1 VEVLHLKRPS
11 NRAKEAHIVII
22 HRDNMAKLFITAISR
37 CSSGLTAPLRHTA
50 LASQLHPRATL
61 SFRAHIY
68 TGLPSFYKSYQTSAR
83 SSSSSTSGSTADTS
97 HPLELPENEDTNDS
111 SAAPHIPV
119 LMEEIM
125 GFFQD
130 SNVRVYV
137 DGTLGAG
144 GHASQVV
151 ARHSELETLV
161 GFDLDP
167 LAHQLAGER
176 LEKHGAHVKPVTVH
190 PKTGIPHV
198 VGEEDS
204 TSSTNKVGSNGK
216 TPPPTALLVRSN
228 FSAMGDVL
236 PHLSNPI
243 SNTAIYGNVDA
254 MLLDLGISSMQID
267 LSERGF
273 SFMRDGPLDM
283 RMDPEALISAELAV
297 NTWSEAQL
305 GKIIKDY
312 GEERYWK
319 SIARKIASAREE
331 APILTTHQLVKAI
344 GNPGGYNNSGG
355 GRGGKGGGRGGGK
368 GIHPATRT
376 FQALRIAVNG
386 ELQSIAEAIPA
397 AVAALAPGG
406 RLAVITFHSLEDR
419 IVKWAFRQA
428 AGMAPTDEPL
438 PSYCVPFDERSD
450 GEALVKILTR
460 RPVVPGEEE
469 EKGNPRSRSAKLR
482 VVERI

>member
-1 VEVLHLKRPS
+1 
-11 NRAKEAHIVII
+11 
-22 HRDNMAKLFITAISR
+22 
-37 CSSGLTAPLRHTA
+37 
-50 LASQLHPRATL
+50 
-61 SFRAHIY
+61 
-68 TGLPSFYKSYQTSAR
+68 
-83 SSSSSTSGSTADTS
+83 
-97 HPLELPENEDTNDS
+97 
-111 SAAPHIPV
+111 
-119 LMEEIM
+119 M

-130 SNVRVYV
+130 INVRVYV

-144 GHASQVV
+144 GHASQIV
-151 ARHSELETLV
+151 ARHPELETLV

-167 LAHQLAGER
+167 LAHTLAGER
-176 LEKHGAHVKPVTVH
+176 LTQHGAHVIPVTVD
-190 PKTGIPHV
+190 PKTGLPKLQQHSTTSKSTT
-198 VGEEDS
+198 EEKNEK
-204 TSSTNKVGSNGK
+204 SSL
-216 TPPPTALLVRSN
+216 PTALLVRSN

-236 PHLSNPI
+236 PHLSTTTNTSSSSEPI
-243 SNTAIYGNVDA
+243 HGNVDA

-305 GKIIKDY
+305 GKIIKEF

-344 GNPGGYNNSGG
+344 GNPGGYNNNSGGG
-355 GRGGKGGGRGGGK
+355 GRGGKGRGSK

-386 ELQSIAEAIPA
+386 ELQSISEAIPA
-397 AVAALAPGG
+397 AVQALAPGG

-438 PSYCVPFDERSD
+438 PSYCVPFDERNE
-450 GEALVKILTR
+450 GEAIVKILTR